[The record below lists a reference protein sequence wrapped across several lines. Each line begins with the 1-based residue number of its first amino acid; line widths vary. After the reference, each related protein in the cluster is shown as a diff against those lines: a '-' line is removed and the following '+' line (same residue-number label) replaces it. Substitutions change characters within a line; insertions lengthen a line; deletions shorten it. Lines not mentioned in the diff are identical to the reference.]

1 LKKFKGEDFRVQR
14 SGELLVLFIG
24 LVGFEE
30 IQGRTLGFLSPE
42 EDEELK
48 KIFAGHGRKEWIVE
62 ELESKDWIVEEFGG
76 ILIPPFCLRWKKIDI
91 LSCGGDVQVRMQFS
105 EAMCTPHKYVDST
118 GLICSLNPKIF
129 WWKYEGVEE
138 MRCCFFFSSL
148 RERERKKERISC
160 QVCGKT
166 NKFQLQ
172 LVFVRKLGFGRSIPH
187 TFDAHKSFGTCVG
200 LFVISAP
207 KSCIKWI

>member
-1 LKKFKGEDFRVQR
+1 MKKFKGEDFRVQR

-118 GLICSLNPKIF
+118 DFVVGSFFCCPRAQMVLNLYSLFCKNPAKGQIF
-129 WWKYEGVEE
+129 VSQ
-138 MRCCFFFSSL
+138 RF
-148 RERERKKERISC
+148 
-160 QVCGKT
+160 
-166 NKFQLQ
+166 
-172 LVFVRKLGFGRSIPH
+172 
-187 TFDAHKSFGTCVG
+187 
-200 LFVISAP
+200 
-207 KSCIKWI
+207 